1 MTPEPV
7 TSDGTD
13 AAVGE
18 GLPRFSGEWIGRY
31 PGHFDEVIRISHVGT
46 ILEAVKVTGDEH
58 VPAGEITWRADLRT
72 LEGEGH
78 VAERDFHRPRF
89 VPGQLEILGPD
100 LIVFHW
106 QGVGSVE
113 YRRDD

>member
-1 MTPEPV
+1 MRSEPAA
-7 TSDGTD
+7 SDDTN
-13 AAVGE
+13 AATGGE
-18 GLPRFSGEWIGRY
+18 PPKLAGEWIGRY
-31 PGHFDEVIRISHVGT
+31 PGHFDEVIRITQAGAVV
-46 ILEAVKVTGDEH
+46 EAVKITGDEH

-72 LEGEGH
+72 FEGEGH
-78 VAERDFHRPRF
+78 VAEREFHRPRF
-89 VPGQLEILGPD
+89 VPGRLEILAPD